1 MNRYKYILNQS
12 VANELQIGLFPY
24 GTLIDPSLTDIKT
37 ETLTFFDISTEF
49 FNKLKVKNISVVL
62 FINQFKKH
70 PVSFEDLQKFT
81 EAVESHV
88 RAQGVKVIGM
98 YWAPGS
104 ETKDPFVPN
113 PGMFYRVTENTGLKW
128 DNIPEFIL
136 PYTNTLAKFTLAVIV
151 KLICS
156 MSLGPYSITTLYSA
170 LEKSP
175 TDHLSN
181 TVASGI
187 LTTVPVYDKFNP
199 RLSLRVFFNP
209 VKKN

>member
-24 GTLIDPSLTDIKT
+24 GTLIDPTLTNVKT
-37 ETLTFFDISTEF
+37 ETLTFFDNSTEF
-49 FNKLKVKNISVVL
+49 FNKLKMKNISVVL

-70 PVSFEDLQKFT
+70 PVSFEDLQHFT

-104 ETKDPFVPN
+104 ETKDPFVVPN

-128 DNIPEFIL
+128 DNIPVL
-136 PYTNTLAKFTLAVIV
+136 STSDNDLSAAKKVNATPIKIGDKHQKFESFNS
-151 KLICS
+151 LIEW
-156 MSLGPYSITTLYSA
+156 I
-170 LEKSP
+170 
-175 TDHLSN
+175 
-181 TVASGI
+181 
-187 LTTVPVYDKFNP
+187 DKQ
-199 RLSLRVFFNP
+199 
-209 VKKN
+209 